1 MEFTAVPAV
10 QFSGAQLTT
19 ILNDC
24 FADYLV
30 PVSMSVDLFVQ
41 RFSAEGLNLLQSKVW
56 LAGDEPAAIGLIA
69 RRGRDARLAALLFI
83 PAFAAKDE
91 GDN

>member
-41 RFSAEGLNLLQSKVW
+41 RFSAEGLNCCSLKCGWQEMNRPLS
-56 LAGDEPAAIGLIA
+56 GSSPAAGA
-69 RRGRDARLAALLFI
+69 MRGWRLLLFI

>member
-56 LAGDEPAAIGLIA
+56 RLSGSS
-69 RRGRDARLAALLFI
+69 LAAGAMRGWRLLLFI